1 MILFKNLTFCNLLS
15 AGNQPVTIDLNK
27 CKTTLIHGTNGSG
40 KSTLLDALCYGLFGK
55 SFRGVNLTQLIN
67 TQNKKGLLV
76 EIEFTIGKNDYLV
89 RRGMK
94 PKVFEIFKNKEPLD
108 AKAADKDNQAFLEQ
122 NILKLSYKSFTQI
135 VILGSSNFVPF
146 MQLNTTGRR
155 ECVEDFL
162 DIKVFST
169 MSVMAKERLRGL
181 KEQLRGIEMEIES
194 NLFRLQVQSD
204 KVEDMMKRDDTAVE
218 QLKTEMKELGYKVTA
233 AEKDLELFLSNEEF
247 LIKDLNAFQ
256 EEKVVTKAKQLNTVI
271 VKMNTQIER
280 FQKNKTFYE
289 TNDVCHTCTQ
299 DIAEEVKASYIADAN
314 AKMEEM
320 DAASIQAN
328 QMLIEQNDLLDKI
341 NELQKQLIEQRN
353 SIFESQTSIKFH
365 TSGMKEAMT
374 KINAIQNDTSSI
386 EKEEGILIEM
396 RKVVQDLTQSK
407 VDMIAQIAN
416 HEVVTGLLKDS
427 GIKTHIVR
435 KYLPAMNKAIRY
447 YLSELDLPVHFQLDS
462 EFNEQ
467 VSSPLHQDFSYQS
480 FSEGQKGRIDLS
492 LMFTWREIGRLKNS
506 VSTNILF
513 LDEVFSSSLDDTGKE
528 CLLQLLR
535 YKLPDNQRVVVVDH
549 TLSEAFKEKFD
560 HSIEV
565 TRTSGFSKYN

>member
-15 AGNQPVTIDLNK
+15 VGNQPVTIDLDK
-27 CKTTLIHGTNGSG
+27 CKTTLVHGTNGSG

-76 EIEFTIGKNDYLV
+76 EVEFSIGKNDYMV
-89 RRGMK
+89 RRGQK
-94 PKVFEIFKNKEPLD
+94 PKVFEIFKNKESLD

-146 MQLNTTGRR
+146 MQLNTQGRR

-194 NLFRLQVQSD
+194 HLFRLQVQQD
-204 KVEDMMKRDDTAVE
+204 KVNDMMKRDDTAVE
-218 QLKTEMKELGYKVTA
+218 QLKTEMKNLGQKVTE
-233 AEKDLELFLSNEEF
+233 AEKDLELYLSNEEF
-247 LIKDLNAFQ
+247 LLKDLASFQ
-256 EEKVVTKAKQLNTVI
+256 ENKVVAKAKQLTTVI

-299 DIAEEVKASYIADAN
+299 DIAEDVKSSYISDAN
-314 AKMEEM
+314 KKIEEM
-320 DAASIQAN
+320 DEASIQAN

-353 SIFESQTSIKFH
+353 SIFEATTSIKFH
-365 TSGMKEAMT
+365 TSGMKESMV
-374 KINAIQNDTSSI
+374 KINNIQNDTASL
-386 EKEEGILIEM
+386 EKEEGVLIEM
-396 RKVVQDLTQSK
+396 RKVVQDMTQSK

-435 KYLPAMNKAIRY
+435 KYLPSMNKAIRY

>member
-76 EIEFTIGKNDYLV
+76 EVEFSIGKNDYLI

-94 PKVFEIFKNKEPLD
+94 PKVFEIFKNKEILD
-108 AKAADKDNQAFLEQ
+108 SKAADKDNQTFLEQ

-194 NLFRLQVQSD
+194 NLFRLQVQDD
-204 KVEDMMKRDDTAVE
+204 KVQDMMKRDDTAVE
-218 QLKTEMKELGYKVTA
+218 QLKSEMTALGQKVTE
-233 AEKDLELFLSNEEF
+233 AEKDLELYLSNEEF
-247 LIKDLNAFQ
+247 LMKDLNAFQ
-256 EEKVVTKAKQLNTVI
+256 EEKVVKKAKQLNTVI

-280 FQKNKTFYE
+280 FQKNKNFYE

-299 DIAEEVKASYIADAN
+299 DIAEDVKASYIADAN

-353 SIFESQTSIKFH
+353 SIFEAQTKIKFN
-365 TSGMKEAMT
+365 TSGMKEAMV
-374 KINAIQNDTSSI
+374 KINAIQNDTASL
-386 EKEEGILIEM
+386 EKEEGVLIEV
-396 RKVVQDLTQSK
+396 REYVQSLTQKK
-407 VDMIAQIAN
+407 VDMLEQIAN

-492 LMFTWREIGRLKNS
+492 LLFCWREIGRLKNS

-528 CLLQLLR
+528 CLLQLLK

-549 TLSEAFKEKFD
+549 TLSEAFKDKFD

-565 TRTSGFSKYN
+565 TRTSGFSKYS